1 MKSAVR
7 ILGVDDAPFRF
18 GEEKVLVVGAV
29 LRLPHYLEGVMRTEC
44 QVDGSDADEALEGM
58 LLRSRFREQ
67 LKLVLIDGAA
77 LGGFNVV
84 DIDRLHT
91 TTGIPM
97 ATVTRD
103 LPDLDKIGSA
113 LRKHFPDWERR
124 LEVISRKR
132 LREVQ
137 TEHKPLLV
145 SSIGMEDHEVD
156 ILISRSIVRGAV
168 PEPLRVAHII
178 ASAMARGESR
188 GRA

>member
-1 MKSAVR
+1 M
-7 ILGVDDAPFRF
+7 
-18 GEEKVLVVGAV
+18 
-29 LRLPHYLEGVMRTEC
+29 
-44 QVDGSDADEALEGM
+44 
-58 LLRSRFREQ
+58 
-67 LKLVLIDGAA
+67 
-77 LGGFNVV
+77 
-84 DIDRLHT
+84 
-91 TTGIPM
+91 
-97 ATVTRD
+97 
-103 LPDLDKIGSA
+103 
-113 LRKHFPDWERR
+113 RKHFPDWERR

-156 ILISRSIVRGAV
+156 LLISRSIVRGAV